1 MEISLFQQD
10 EPLKFQRIVLY
21 PYPDLKRIWT
31 RLWITPV
38 ADQQP
43 NVEVHVLNP
52 DGSENTSVYMMM
64 RSEERIETTLHLR
77 NGVPGET
84 YRVVAELSL
93 GVSETPQV
101 IDHTEFD
108 LILEFRDPEARV
120 PGFGMGVD
128 WAELAQEAE
137 QGAEEP

>member
-1 MEISLFQQD
+1 MEIPLFQQD

-31 RLWITPV
+31 RIWITPV
-38 ADQQP
+38 PDQQP
-43 NVEVHVLNP
+43 NVEVRILNP

-64 RSEERIETTLHLR
+64 RSEERTETTLHVR
-77 NGVPGET
+77 NGVPGAT

-93 GVSETPQV
+93 GLSESPEV
-101 IDHTEFD
+101 IDRQEFD
-108 LILEFRDPEARV
+108 LTLEFRNPEARQ
-120 PGFGMGVD
+120 PGFGIGVD
-128 WAELAQEAE
+128 WAELW

>member
-31 RLWITPV
+31 RIWVTPV
-38 ADQQP
+38 SDKQP
-43 NVEVHVLNP
+43 NVEVRVLNP
-52 DGSENTSVYMMM
+52 DGSENTSVYLMM
-64 RSEERIETTLHLR
+64 RSEERIETTLHIR
-77 NGVPGET
+77 NGVPGQT

-93 GVSETPQV
+93 GVSEEPEV
-101 IDHTEFD
+101 IDRREFD
-108 LILEFRDPEARV
+108 LTLEFRNPEARQ
-120 PGFGMGVD
+120 PGFGVGVD
-128 WAELAQEAE
+128 WAELW

>member
-10 EPLKFQRIVLY
+10 EPLKLQRIVLY

-31 RLWITPV
+31 RIWVTPV

-43 NVEVHVLNP
+43 NVEVRVLNP
-52 DGSENTSVYMMM
+52 DGSENTSVYLMM

-77 NGVPGET
+77 DGTPGAT
-84 YRVVAELSL
+84 YRVVAELSIGL
-93 GVSETPQV
+93 SEDPEV
-101 IDHTEFD
+101 IDRREFD
-108 LILEFRDPEARV
+108 LTLEFRDPEARR
-120 PGFGMGVD
+120 PGFGVGVD
-128 WAELAQEAE
+128 WAELW